1 MLARMM
7 VLHVEPRWISP
18 YVFSCFVTLEEK
30 RLPFDVVVLDSAK
43 DETTTPDHLAR
54 TVTGRVPALVH
65 DDFGLAE
72 SNAIVEYL
80 DDAFPDV
87 PVLPRDP
94 RQRARARQLMSWMR
108 SDDTAPI
115 REERPTTTIF
125 YAPTTAPLSASG
137 LAAAVKL
144 CAVAERVI
152 REPNLFGPWSI
163 VDAELAFLLHRL
175 LANGDPVPP
184 PVKAWAEAQWARP
197 TVRAWRERP
206 RPPLTAPRA

>member
-1 MLARMM
+1 MLGGMI

-30 RLPFDVVVLDSAK
+30 RVPYEVAVLDSAR
-43 DETTTPDHLAR
+43 DETKAPSHLAR
-54 TVTGRVPALVH
+54 TTTGRVPALVH

-72 SNAIVEYL
+72 SSAIVEYL
-80 DDAFPDV
+80 DEVFPGV

-94 RQRARARQLMSWMR
+94 QQRARARQLMSWMR

-125 YAPTTAPLSASG
+125 YAPTKAPLSAAG
-137 LAAAVKL
+137 LAAATKL

-152 REPNLFGPWSI
+152 GEPNLFGAWSI
-163 VDAELAFLLHRL
+163 VDAELAFILHRL

-197 TVRAWRERP
+197 SVRAWLARP